1 MSTSNKIF
9 NQLQQMYKDNPQGLN
24 IVEEQIDLELQMN
37 YFKRSTMLKK
47 QVVALDE
54 IIEKIPLLY
63 DPETRL
69 EEKRDILV
77 ILASFE
83 EVEAFRVIEK
93 FKEDATGEIKLW
105 AAMAYRE
112 CKMLLESSLL
122 NEDKIL
128 ISTGLGGKGLKLR
141 YFVCLLHKNKEQF
154 NEVQE
159 RIVRGEFDSSIEKYD
174 SELESIVFF
183 NNMVKA
189 YILVPINVVVKDV
202 VDEVF
207 NASLDYG
214 DFLDDHTIVTNVR
227 AFTDD
232 EIDKIVT
239 GKLREEDVL
248 LDEDIPYF
256 EVEDMDDDDDANG
269 GADGDDDDDDD
280 DDDDSDYGDYDDED
294 DDDEDDDD
302 DKEDEDDSEI
312 DDII

>member
-1 MSTSNKIF
+1 MSSSNKIF
-9 NQLQQMYKDNPQGLN
+9 NQLQQLYKDNPQGLN

-47 QVVALDE
+47 QVVMLDDVL
-54 IIEKIPLLY
+54 EKIPLLY

-77 ILASFE
+77 MLASFE
-83 EVEAFRVIEK
+83 EVEAFRAIEK
-93 FKEDATGEIKLW
+93 FKEDASGEIKLW

-141 YFVCLLHKNKEQF
+141 YFVCLLHKDKEHF

-159 RIVRGEFDSSIEKYD
+159 RIVRGELDSSINTYD
-174 SELESIVFF
+174 SELESIVFY
-183 NNMVKA
+183 NNMMKA
-189 YILVPINVVVKDV
+189 YILVPINVAVKDV
-202 VDEVF
+202 VDQVY

-227 AFTDD
+227 GLSDD
-232 EIDKIVT
+232 EIDKIVS
-239 GKLREEDVL
+239 GKLREEDL
-248 LDEDIPYF
+248 LSDEDIPYF
-256 EVEDMDDDDDANG
+256 EVEDMD
-269 GADGDDDDDDD
+269 
-280 DDDDSDYGDYDDED
+280 EE

-302 DKEDEDDSEI
+302 DDDTDDDIDDSEN
-312 DDII
+312 DDLF